1 MNDNSQRVN
10 IQFSLDLDDLP
21 TEVSRLFARA
31 STHATDASDT
41 FGLFEHQKDP
51 LSVVSLQRIN
61 DIRLALTKADLV
73 LDDLQKIVGGYLR
86 MQADPP
92 QAAQEEPEVH
102 EAPRAPQPPEVA
114 MAPPKNPFAQ
124 QLPDMGPG
132 GGFSLEEM
140 QSKVKKVVEAMQD
153 EESAESTL
161 KGV

>member
-1 MNDNSQRVN
+1 
-10 IQFSLDLDDLP
+10 
-21 TEVSRLFARA
+21 
-31 STHATDASDT
+31 
-41 FGLFEHQKDP
+41 
-51 LSVVSLQRIN
+51 
-61 DIRLALTKADLV
+61 
-73 LDDLQKIVGGYLR
+73 

-92 QAAQEEPEVH
+92 QAAQEEPEAH
-102 EAPRAPQPPEVA
+102 EAVRPPQAPEVA

-124 QLPDMGPG
+124 QLPDMGPV

>member
-114 MAPPKNPFAQ
+114 MAPPRIPSHNNCRIWARAGAFPWKRC
-124 QLPDMGPG
+124 
-132 GGFSLEEM
+132 
-140 QSKVKKVVEAMQD
+140 KVK
-153 EESAESTL
+153 L
-161 KGV
+161 KR